1 MRHTASS
8 WWILLAVAACASKEP
23 QPEPQAAAPTPASA
37 DVSTEDE
44 LSDADKQQAA
54 AAGEVSEANLGK
66 QVVLKGW
73 AVDRKGGAVLVTD
86 DDVHVWIDGLDSWP
100 EGFYRGGDRGKRLRV
115 TGTLDQDH
123 GLPVFVPKEGE
134 PIPQGVP
141 VPEGT
146 DLDEAS
152 KRFVLRNATW

>member
-1 MRHTASS
+1 M
-8 WWILLAVAACASKEP
+8 AACASKEP
-23 QPEPQAAAPTPASA
+23 RPEPQATAPSPAS
-37 DVSTEDE
+37 VSSADE

-54 AAGEVSEANLGK
+54 AAGEVSEANVGK
-66 QVVLKGW
+66 TVVLKGW

-86 DDVHVWIDGLDSWP
+86 DDVHVWIDGLTSWP

-115 TGTLDQDH
+115 TGTLAQDH

-134 PIPQGVP
+134 PIPQGIP
-141 VPEGT
+141 VAEGT

-152 KRFVLRNATW
+152 KRFVLRDAKW